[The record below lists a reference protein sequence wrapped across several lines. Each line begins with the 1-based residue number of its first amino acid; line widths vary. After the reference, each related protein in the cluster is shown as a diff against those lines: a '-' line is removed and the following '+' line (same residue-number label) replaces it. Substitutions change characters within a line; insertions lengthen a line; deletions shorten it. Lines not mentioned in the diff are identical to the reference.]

1 MTAREALRRGHVL
14 RSAVTG
20 EPLDMVDAP
29 ALPYPL
35 LPGDRVILTSDGSEN
50 IISPEMLTQV
60 GRDILNNRGGNLP
73 VEIVE
78 ACKALNDPYA
88 DNTTIVSIDL

>member
-1 MTAREALRRGHVL
+1 
-14 RSAVTG
+14 
-20 EPLDMVDAP
+20 
-29 ALPYPL
+29 
-35 LPGDRVILTSDGSEN
+35 
-50 IISPEMLTQV
+50 MLTQV
-60 GRDILNNRGGNLP
+60 GRDILNNRNGNLP